1 MTSGIARRRA
11 AAREEKNNPSYMQ
24 RRQEI
29 IAAAAKVFKRK
40 GYESTSLSDIAE
52 ELGTD
57 RANLYYYIAGKQELF
72 EEVVTEAITNN
83 LARAEEIRDGDGTPQ
98 VKLRNIIEQLMAA
111 YADNYPFLYVYMQ
124 ENLSHVSSGRAKWA
138 TSMRSINKRY
148 EDLII
153 GIIEQGYAQGSLRN
167 VGPAWVV
174 AYGILGA
181 VGWTNRWFDPQ
192 KSKATATEIGRTYAD
207 MILEGLNAA

>member
-40 GYESTSLSDIAE
+40 GYEGTSLSDIAE

-153 GIIEQGYAQGSLRN
+153 GIIEQAFRERSS
-167 VGPAWVV
+167 AS
-174 AYGILGA
+174 GA
-181 VGWTNRWFDPQ
+181 
-192 KSKATATEIGRTYAD
+192 A
-207 MILEGLNAA
+207 

>member
-11 AAREEKNNPSYMQ
+11 AAREEKNNHSYIQ

-40 GYESTSLSDIAE
+40 GYGGTSLNDIAE

-72 EEVVTEAITNN
+72 EEVVTEAVMNN

-153 GIIEQGYAQGSLRN
+153 GIIEQGYAEGSLRN

-192 KSKATATEIGRTYAD
+192 KSKATATVIGRTYAD
-207 MILEGLNAA
+207 MILDGLSTA